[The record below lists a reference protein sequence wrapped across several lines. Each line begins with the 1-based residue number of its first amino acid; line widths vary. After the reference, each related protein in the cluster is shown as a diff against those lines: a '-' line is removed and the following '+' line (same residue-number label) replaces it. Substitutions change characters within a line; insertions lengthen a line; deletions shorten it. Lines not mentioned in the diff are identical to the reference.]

1 MKQMIDKATGSVL
14 PVLLLMIL
22 ILLLILVWRTALP
35 KRSGA

>member
-14 PVLLLMIL
+14 PVLLLMSL
-22 ILLLILVWRTALP
+22 ILLLILVWPTALP